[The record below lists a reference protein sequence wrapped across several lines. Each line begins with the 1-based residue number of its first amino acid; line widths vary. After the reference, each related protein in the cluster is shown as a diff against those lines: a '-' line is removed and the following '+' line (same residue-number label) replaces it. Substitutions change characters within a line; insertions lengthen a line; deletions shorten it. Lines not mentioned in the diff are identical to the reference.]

1 MGQQCTRHAPSFAF
15 DAFSRRP
22 LKYPLKDLQWKIV
35 FIHATLPYRVFGL
48 FFYYWYIT
56 LHHLCS
62 KIIELH

>member
-1 MGQQCTRHAPSFAF
+1 MGQQCTRHAFSFAF

-35 FIHATLPYRVFGL
+35 FIHATLPYRFYL
-48 FFYYWYIT
+48 YYWYIIV
-56 LHHLCS
+56 HHLCS